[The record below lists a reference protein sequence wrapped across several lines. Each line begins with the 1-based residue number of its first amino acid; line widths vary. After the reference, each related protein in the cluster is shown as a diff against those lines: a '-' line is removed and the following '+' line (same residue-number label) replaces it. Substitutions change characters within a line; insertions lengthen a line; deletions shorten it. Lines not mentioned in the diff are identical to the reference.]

1 VNKDV
6 RTIAELRLLVGYLGE
21 QAPAWWMSKFFSSNA
36 AAFLRPVFDRS
47 MPLAQYQGVT
57 AAAARVHDE
66 HIGVGRSFHLF
77 RLPEVYEQS
86 ASEAF
91 ADPSSTEGVQDWLA
105 GRDQAL
111 SRLEGLAQPMA
122 ASEGPVVL
130 GDFGE
135 GLSDTLSALAG
146 VYLDAFR
153 KGIRTFPYLREA
165 Q

>member
-1 VNKDV
+1 MNKDV

-21 QAPAWWMSKFFSSNA
+21 QAPSWWTSKFFSSNA
-36 AAFLRPVFDRS
+36 AAFLRPVFERS

-77 RLPEVYEQS
+77 RLPEIYEQS
-86 ASEAF
+86 ALGAF
-91 ADPSSTEGVQDWLA
+91 AEPSFTVGVQDWLA
-105 GRDQAL
+105 DPDQAL
-111 SRLEGLAQPMA
+111 SQLEILARPMT

-130 GDFGE
+130 GDFSE
-135 GLSDTLSALAG
+135 GLSDTLPALAG